1 VIVSRPKGL
10 PTTGELDAR
19 TTTYWKR
26 RDTKG
31 EPPTAAPPVRGPSRR
46 PARPHPS
53 PARQVLVGSS
63 AAGLLRSRC

>member
-31 EPPTAAPPVRGPSRR
+31 EPPTAALPVRGPSRR

-53 PARQVLVGSS
+53 PARQGSGWQQRGRLTPL
-63 AAGLLRSRC
+63 AM